1 MGLIARS
8 GLRARLALAF
18 VAVALLTVG
27 VATLVADL
35 GLEPRVN
42 DAARSRLQGS
52 ALHMAELAAQVYR
65 ENDGWGPVTVAT
77 LGHLAAVDGLRLTI
91 VRPNGSRV
99 AGLPAATG
107 WMGSAP
113 MTSGDKRLGEL
124 IVSQADGELLTREER
139 HLRHSLD
146 RLHLVAGAL
155 SVAGAL
161 VVSFLLA
168 QTLARPLRRIR
179 RTAQAMEQGDLSSR
193 VQLSGGAEVAAVGH
207 ALNRLA
213 ETLEHEERLRRE
225 SVSDLAHELRTPV
238 TGLLS
243 RIEAAQDGVISDL
256 DQNLAAMHTEAL
268 RLTRF
273 LDDLSRLAD
282 AQQPG
287 LLVDKREVDLAGVVR
302 REVDALDEL
311 FDEAGLTLTTNL
323 RSAHVRGDA
332 QRLGQIAVN
341 LLTNAIRYTNPGG
354 TIAVRVGTAGGEAFL
369 EVTDT
374 GIGIGPDELPYVF
387 KRFWRGEKSRSR
399 VTGGAGVGLAIADEL
414 ARAHDGRIDVESAPG
429 RGSRFTLALP
439 LAEPVTTRQR
449 A

>member
-8 GLRARLALAF
+8 GLRAQLALAF
-18 VAVALLTVG
+18 VAVALLAVG

-52 ALHMAELAAQVYR
+52 ALHMAELVAQVYR
-65 ENDGWGPVTVAT
+65 ENDGWGPVTVAA
-77 LGHLAAVDGLRLTI
+77 LGHLAAIDGLRVTI
-91 VRPNGSRV
+91 VRPDGRRV

-107 WMGSAP
+107 WMASAP
-113 MTSGDKRLGEL
+113 VTSGDKRLGEL

-161 VVSFLLA
+161 AVSFLLA

-193 VQLSGGAEVAAVGH
+193 VKLSGGAEVAAVGH

-243 RIEAAQDGVISDL
+243 RIEAAQDGVIPDL
-256 DQNLAAMHTEAL
+256 DQNLSAMHAEAL
-268 RLTRF
+268 RLARF

-287 LLVDKREVDLAGVVR
+287 LLVDKREVDLAGIVR

-311 FDEAGLTLTTNL
+311 VDEAGLTLTTNL
-323 RSAHVRGDA
+323 LPAHVRGDA

-369 EVTDT
+369 EVADT

-414 ARAHDGRIDVESAPG
+414 ARAHDGRIDVESIPG
-429 RGSRFTLALP
+429 SGSRFTLALP
-439 LAEPVTTRQR
+439 LAEPVTIRQR